1 LTDNSLAFLFLLLD
15 MSVRISYIS
24 LTPDELLSQNAK
36 EKLKM
41 FVPTKLWLTRGV
53 GEHKEELQS
62 FELALRKAGIAMLN
76 LAKVSSIYP
85 PNCKLISKEKGL
97 RLVYPGQIT
106 FCVLAR
112 ASSNEP
118 RRQLAASI
126 GLARPIDKSSY
137 GYLSEYHAFGKTDEE
152 AGNYAEDLAAA
163 MLASTLGVEFDED
176 ESWDNK
182 RQLWKISGKIVGSR
196 NITQS
201 AVVNKN
207 GKWTTVVAAAILLP

>member
-1 LTDNSLAFLFLLLD
+1 
-15 MSVRISYIS
+15 MEV
-24 LTPDELLSQNAK
+24 
-36 EKLKM
+36 
-41 FVPTKLWLTRGV
+41 FVPTKLFLTRGV
-53 GEHKEELQS
+53 GEHREELQS
-62 FELALRKAGIAMLN
+62 FELALRKAEIAMLN
-76 LAKVSSIYP
+76 LAKISSIYP

-97 RLVYPGQIT
+97 RLMYPGQIT

-182 RQLWKISGKIVGSR
+182 RQLWKISGKMVGSR

-201 AVVNKN
+201 AIVSKH